1 MDARR
6 LRIAVGA
13 AVAAGLIAGTLV
25 TPAAAADCAL
35 SAPDT
40 VNVGTQLTID
50 GTGFP
55 ASSSVDIAITIEDGA
70 ADEFSIQTNAGGA
83 FQINLTLENA
93 DTGSTTLVAAAGT
106 ACSVQITYLVLAAG
120 ETAPPTSEP
129 AESPGAAGSGP
140 DAPRTDA
147 DDSRDEGADSRPW
160 LLTLLVLV
168 MGAAGLFA
176 TRTRATR

>member
-6 LRIAVGA
+6 LRIVVCA
-13 AVAAGLIAGTLV
+13 AVAAGLITGTLV
-25 TPAAAADCAL
+25 APAAAADCAL

-40 VNVGTQLTID
+40 VNVGTQLTIE

-70 ADEFSIQTNAGGA
+70 ADEFSVQTNAGGA
-83 FQINLTLENA
+83 FQINLAPENA
-93 DTGSTTLVAAAGT
+93 ETGSTTVVAMAGT
-106 ACSVQITYLVLAAG
+106 ACSAQVTYLVLAAG
-120 ETAPPTSEP
+120 QTAPPTSEP

-140 DAPRTDA
+140 DAPRTDV
-147 DDSRDEGADSRPW
+147 DDSRDEGADSGAW
-160 LLTLLVLV
+160 ALTLLVLV
-168 MGAAGLFA
+168 FGAAGLFS